1 MAAMQAIA
9 VMGEARRRGLS
20 VPHDLSVVGF
30 NDIPEA
36 AASVPPL
43 TTVDGMN
50 EEKGRIA
57 ARMLF
62 EGGPVRREV
71 LATRLILRGSTA
83 TARG

>member
-1 MAAMQAIA
+1 M
-9 VMGEARRRGLS
+9 
-20 VPHDLSVVGF
+20 
-30 NDIPEA
+30 
-36 AASVPPL
+36 PPL
-43 TTVDGMN
+43 TTVDGMS

-62 EGGPVRREV
+62 EGGPVRQEV